1 MTHAHTHHHTPG
13 IVAIALTTALALT
26 STTAPASARTFDF
39 NTTGS
44 MIQKPLPPQ
53 WACIFGQAS
62 TDGSPT
68 IQCQQAPAPNA
79 TTAHKNALASQ
90 HPNAAA
96 IANARRRHRPTDS

>member
-13 IVAIALTTALALT
+13 IVAIALTTALAL
-26 STTAPASARTFDF
+26 SSTAPASARTFDF
-39 NTTGS
+39 NAAGS
-44 MIQKPLPPQ
+44 MIQQPLPPQ